1 MFHPKHTFSVILK
14 SQLLR
19 FHRICNNESDFE
31 EAVQILFHNLR
42 QRNYTPRFLRHVKN
56 TTLADIKNRSR
67 KEQSAKC
74 QVKRCQACT
83 VFVDFT
89 PINNTKVTQRDKINN
104 CGTSNVVYLITCNAC
119 SVSYVGETGNQLR
132 IRLNNHRSDIRHN
145 NDTQVAR
152 HFNEAGHSYADL
164 RITILE
170 SGPFSDD
177 TSLET
182 IYRGNCES
190 KWITRLKTRQPG
202 GLNITEDSFDIIP
215 FVIRFSHQGKTIA
228 KLAKATYKL
237 LQSVYPDIY
246 TPRFITAFSKNKNL

>member
-1 MFHPKHTFSVILK
+1 M
-14 SQLLR
+14 
-19 FHRICNNESDFE
+19 
-31 EAVQILFHNLR
+31 QILFGSLR
-42 QRNYTPRFLRHVKN
+42 QRNYTPRLLRYIKN

-67 KEQSAKC
+67 KEQAAKC

-89 PINNTKVTQRDKINN
+89 PINNTKVPQRDKINN
-104 CGTSNVVYLITCNAC
+104 CGTSNVVNLITCNAC

-132 IRLNNHRSDIRHN
+132 TRLNNHRSDIRHY

-152 HFNEAGHSYADL
+152 HFNGACHSYADL
-164 RITILE
+164 RILE

-182 IYRGNCES
+182 IYRRNCEA
-190 KWITRLKTRQPG
+190 KWITRFKTRQPG
-202 GLNITEDSFDIIP
+202 GLNIREDSFDIIP
-215 FVIRFSHQGKTIA
+215 FVIRVSHQGKTIA

-237 LQSVYPDIY
+237 LQSAYPHIY
-246 TPRFITAFSKNKNL
+246 TPRFITAFSKNKDLKDMVVSTKLQ

>member
-1 MFHPKHTFSVILK
+1 M
-14 SQLLR
+14 
-19 FHRICNNESDFE
+19 
-31 EAVQILFHNLR
+31 
-42 QRNYTPRFLRHVKN
+42 
-56 TTLADIKNRSR
+56 
-67 KEQSAKC
+67 
-74 QVKRCQACT
+74 
-83 VFVDFT
+83 
-89 PINNTKVTQRDKINN
+89 TQRDKINN
-104 CGTSNVVYLITCNAC
+104 CCTSNVVYLITCNAC
-119 SVSYVGETGNQLR
+119 SVIDVGETGNQLR
-132 IRLNNHRSDIRHN
+132 TRLNNHRSDIRHN

-182 IYRGNCES
+182 IYRRNCES

-202 GLNITEDSFDIIP
+202 GLNIREDSFDIIP

-237 LQSVYPDIY
+237 LQSAYPDIY
-246 TPRFITAFSKNKNL
+246 TPRFITAFSKNKNLKDMLVSTKLQ

>member
-1 MFHPKHTFSVILK
+1 M
-14 SQLLR
+14 
-19 FHRICNNESDFE
+19 
-31 EAVQILFHNLR
+31 
-42 QRNYTPRFLRHVKN
+42 
-56 TTLADIKNRSR
+56 SR

-83 VFVDFT
+83 VFVDVT

-104 CGTSNVVYLITCNAC
+104 CGTSNVMYLITCNAC
-119 SVSYVGETGNQLR
+119 SDSYMGETGNQLR
-132 IRLNNHRSDIRHN
+132 TRLNNHRSDIRHY

-152 HFNEAGHSYADL
+152 HFNGAGHSYADL

-182 IYRGNCES
+182 IYQRNCES

-202 GLNITEDSFDIIP
+202 GLNIREDSFDIIS
-215 FVIRFSHQGKTIA
+215 FVIRFSHQGKIIA

-237 LQSVYPDIY
+237 LQS
-246 TPRFITAFSKNKNL
+246 AFSKNKNLKDMLVSTKLQ